1 MPRGG
6 YRCPRWVEQRP
17 GWRSCGH
24 GVRAVDRAKTGS
36 KHHILTCANGF
47 PLAVTLS
54 AANVNDHLLLP
65 ELLDRVQP
73 LRGRSGPPRHR
84 IKTLIAD
91 KGYDYPRVYEEL
103 RQRRIT
109 GHIPRRGTRD
119 KVTAGRWIVEQ
130 TLALLHQ

>member
-1 MPRGG
+1 M
-6 YRCPRWVEQRP
+6 
-17 GWRSCGH
+17 
-24 GVRAVDRAKTGS
+24 
-36 KHHILTCANGF
+36 
-47 PLAVTLS
+47 
-54 AANVNDHLLLP
+54 P
-65 ELLDRVQP
+65 ELLDRVRP

-130 TLALLHQ
+130 TLALLHQFRRLAVRWEHRTDIHHGFLDLAAALICWRRLSNRTR